1 MTYPKQ
7 MTFGLGAEP
16 SSNRSVYEIH
26 DCCENGEG
34 NNTEKSSETGIA
46 VIDGCGTNVASVLF
60 ALERLGKTY
69 SLTADPKVITKAS
82 HVIIP
87 GVSTAKRAMGQLQE
101 KGLLQTI
108 LNCQQPVLGICS
120 GMQILFDSSA
130 EGDVAGMGVFPQS
143 VNKLPQ
149 DGYPLPHMGWNKLIM
164 KQPEHFLL
172 NGITQ
177 LDHVYFVHSF
187 AAPVV
192 EHTVA
197 SCIYGVE
204 FSAIVAKGNFYGT
217 QFHPERSGKVGSMIL
232 NNFLQCG

>member
-1 MTYPKQ
+1 
-7 MTFGLGAEP
+7 
-16 SSNRSVYEIH
+16 
-26 DCCENGEG
+26 
-34 NNTEKSSETGIA
+34 
-46 VIDGCGTNVASVLF
+46 
-60 ALERLGKTY
+60 
-69 SLTADPKVITKAS
+69 
-82 HVIIP
+82 
-87 GVSTAKRAMGQLQE
+87 
-101 KGLLQTI
+101 
-108 LNCQQPVLGICS
+108 
-120 GMQILFDSSA
+120 
-130 EGDVAGMGVFPQS
+130 

-177 LDHVYFVHSF
+177 LDHLYFVHSF

-192 EHTVA
+192 KHTVA